1 MNTSMPEQCKPLRGY
16 YCATKEYLSTF
27 RYCNLSK
34 LLHWF
39 KVGLVAGILLPLTDR
54 I

>member
-1 MNTSMPEQCKPLRGY
+1 MNTSMSEQCKPLKGY
-16 YCATKEYLSTF
+16 CCATKEYLSTF

-34 LLHWF
+34 SLHWF
-39 KVGLVAGILLPLTDR
+39 KAGLVGILLPLTDR